1 METGLVILGII
12 ALMIIRN
19 IIIINYRKHKKKK

>member
-1 METGLVILGII
+1 METVLVILGII

-19 IIIINYRKHKKKK
+19 IIINYRKHKKKK